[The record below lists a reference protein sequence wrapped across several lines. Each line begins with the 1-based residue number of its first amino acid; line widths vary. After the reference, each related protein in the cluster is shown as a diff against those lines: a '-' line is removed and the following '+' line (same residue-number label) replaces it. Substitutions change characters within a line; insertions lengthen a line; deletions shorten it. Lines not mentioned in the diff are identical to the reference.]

1 MSGASVLSGP
11 SGNSNVGSRGEGSEK
26 TIEVVARIG
35 ENMAQEEMLQEEY
48 QTQVSVAA
56 SHHKYLLQPVEMQRL
71 PTLDENHK
79 SSLLVCIYESPG
91 PNDLLRFVD
100 CGANWYQTRPE
111 EEGSDNESDEVDS
124 DGSDQSELM
133 PLQTF
138 LDFAIGAAE
147 CIQMLH
153 SKQIV
158 HGQIR
163 GDAFHFSRE
172 TGRVRLIHLGSG
184 LRSHDAGRL
193 SADLPAMANQNV
205 ATTSISFM
213 SPEQTRRTPIQPDN
227 RADIYSLGVL
237 LWSTL
242 VRETPFGGK
251 SPLEIIREVLGKELP
266 SVSTLR
272 PGVPEII
279 ARIIAKATAK
289 NVSERYNSVSGL
301 RHDLVEARKLL
312 AAGDTAEAET
322 WEIAG
327 KDVSPFFTLPRTMVG
342 RTTERD
348 NIVQVLDRPFRMY
361 QRGKELLSSLPED
374 QFAMFAVPSTPGDN
388 LGERE
393 ARELTDGFSN
403 LPGAIGGASARMIQ
417 PYIANTSRVRSPG
430 GSQYGSSEG
439 SSEASPV
446 ALDGKD
452 GKDGKAAENRLSA
465 SSIDSSS
472 GEGSSRS
479 SAEAGKA
486 AAHRMMALKGRC
498 EVISIEGGAG
508 LGKTRLISSVQIEAR
523 RRGFFASSRFD
534 LASKERQRPVL
545 HLFSSLFEQAFSENA
560 IEPSFLP
567 MLRNHIGSAWDTL
580 HKVLGLPK
588 FLLGSG
594 PNVVEQEPNTA
605 AHSTTSLPFRNPAPE
620 STGTE
625 SSQEFLRAGSST
637 KSLPLVRTLLD
648 ILRAFT
654 QYKLVCLCLDDV
666 HLADDESLELI
677 AQIVSARIR
686 MVVILAYRPE
696 NASSEKVKQI
706 LHLSTNKGN
715 SPLYH
720 SGPSYIASCVLT

>member
-1 MSGASVLSGP
+1 M
-11 SGNSNVGSRGEGSEK
+11 
-26 TIEVVARIG
+26 VARIG
-35 ENMAQEEMLQEEY
+35 ETMVQEEMLQEEY
-48 QTQVSVAA
+48 QTLVSVAA
-56 SHHKYLLQPVEMQRL
+56 SHRQYLLQPVEMQRL
-71 PTLDENHK
+71 PTLDEDHK

-100 CGANWYQTRPE
+100 SGANWYQTRPE
-111 EEGSDNESDEVDS
+111 GDGSDNENNEVDS
-124 DGSDQSELM
+124 YGSDQSELM

-158 HGQIR
+158 HGQIQ

-184 LRSHDAGRL
+184 LRSHDTGRL
-193 SADLPAMANQNV
+193 SAGWPATANQNV
-205 ATTSISFM
+205 ATASISFM
-213 SPEQTRRTPIQPDN
+213 SPEQSRRTPIQPEN

-237 LWSTL
+237 LWSAL

-251 SPLEIIREVLGKELP
+251 SSMEIIREALGKELP
-266 SVSTLR
+266 SASTLR

-301 RHDLVEARKLL
+301 RYDLVEARKLL
-312 AAGDTAEAET
+312 AAGDTAEAEN

-348 NIVQVLDRPFRMY
+348 DIVQILDRTFRMH
-361 QRGKELLSSLPED
+361 QRGKEVHLSSLPED
-374 QFAMFAVPSTPGDN
+374 QFAMFAVPSPPGDN

-393 ARELTDGFSN
+393 ARELTDGFPN
-403 LPGAIGGASARMIQ
+403 LPGATSVTSARMAH

-439 SSEASPV
+439 SSEVSPV
-446 ALDGKD
+446 ALDGK
-452 GKDGKAAENRLSA
+452 GAEKRLSA
-465 SSIDSSS
+465 SSIDSGS

-479 SAEAGKA
+479 SADAGKT

-534 LASKERQRPVL
+534 LATKDRQRPVM

-567 MLRNHIGSAWDTL
+567 MLRNHIGSSWDTL

-594 PNVVEQEPNTA
+594 PDVPEQVPYTA
-605 AHSTTSLPFRNPAPE
+605 ARSPTSLPFRHPPE

-686 MVVILAYRPE
+686 MVVILTYRPE
-696 NASSEKVKQI
+696 NASFEKVKQI

-715 SPLYH
+715 PPPNTFSF
-720 SGPSYIASCVLT
+720 